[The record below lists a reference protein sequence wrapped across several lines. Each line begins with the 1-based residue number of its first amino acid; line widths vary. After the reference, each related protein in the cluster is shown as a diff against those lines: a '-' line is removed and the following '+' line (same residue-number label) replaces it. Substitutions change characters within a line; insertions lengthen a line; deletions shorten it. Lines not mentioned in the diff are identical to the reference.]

1 MPTRSDSQAGD
12 TQVRLRP
19 AVEADLPAINRI
31 YNEEIRTGVATFDLE
46 EWTAARR
53 AAWFAEHDPDET
65 PILVAELDGR
75 LVGFGYLSLFGG
87 KPGYYYTRENTVFVD
102 PAYQRRGIGQLL
114 LDAIVEEAR
123 RVGAHTLIARIE
135 ASNEGSIEI
144 HRRAGYELTG
154 REREVGRK
162 FDRWLD
168 VVVMTRLV
176 EDSGSASA
184 R

>member
-1 MPTRSDSQAGD
+1 MSADTGGQANDGK
-12 TQVRLRP
+12 VRLRP
-19 AVEADLPAINRI
+19 AVEGDLPAINRI

-46 EWTAARR
+46 EWSAARR

-65 PILVAELDGR
+65 PVLVAELGGM
-75 LVGFGYLSLFGG
+75 LVGFSYLSLFGG
-87 KPGYYYTRENTVFVD
+87 KPGYYHTRENTVFVH
-102 PAYQRRGIGQLL
+102 PAHQRRGIGQLL

-176 EDSGSASA
+176 DDS
-184 R
+184 

>member
-1 MPTRSDSQAGD
+1 MSTRTDGQAND
-12 TQVRLRP
+12 DRVRLRP
-19 AVEADLPAINRI
+19 AVEGDLPAINRI

-46 EWTAARR
+46 EWSTERR

-65 PILVAELDGR
+65 PVLVAEFDGT
-75 LVGFGYLSLFGG
+75 LVGFSYLSLFGG
-87 KPGYYYTRENTVFVD
+87 KPGYYHTRENTVFVD

-135 ASNEGSIEI
+135 ASNEVSIEI

-176 EDSGSASA
+176 DES
-184 R
+184 

>member
-1 MPTRSDSQAGD
+1 MSVGTDGQANED
-12 TQVRLRP
+12 TVRLRP
-19 AVEADLPAINRI
+19 AVEGDLPAINRI

-46 EWTAARR
+46 AWSAERR

-65 PILVAELDGR
+65 PVLVAELGGT
-75 LVGFGYLSLFGG
+75 LVGFSYLSLFGG
-87 KPGYYYTRENTVFVD
+87 KPGYYHTRENTVFVD

-123 RVGAHTLIARIE
+123 RVGAHALIARIE
-135 ASNEGSIEI
+135 ASNEASIEI

-176 EDSGSASA
+176 EKS
-184 R
+184 